1 MEQVSEAG
9 RAIAQLPPARRA
21 PVALAYAAAG
31 KPPMRILMVAARYY
45 PYMGGVETHTH
56 EVARQLVA
64 RGQSVAV
71 LSTDPSGRHAAEE
84 NVDGIDVLRVRTWS
98 KKDDYYFA
106 PAIVGKIASGAWDII
121 HVQGYHT
128 FVAPLAMMAAVRQ
141 RIPFVVTFH
150 SGGHSSRLR
159 NSLRRVQHAL
169 LRPLI
174 WRADQIIAVSDFEAN
189 FFSSRLHIP
198 RGRFAVIQNGAR
210 LPKPSP
216 GCSRASGLLIVSI
229 GRLERYKGHHRAIL
243 AFSELA
249 RSMPEAH
256 LRILGEGP
264 YEKPLRQLVRA
275 LELEE
280 RVTIQGVSPH
290 DRQGIADVLGSA
302 RLVVLLSEY
311 EAHPVAVVEALAL
324 GCNVLV
330 SDTSGLR
337 EIAEKGLC
345 RSVPLRANSCIVARA
360 MANELL
366 RVPKA
371 PTVPLPDWQS
381 CADQLLLIYERVL
394 MAR

>member
-1 MEQVSEAG
+1 MKQVSEAG
-9 RAIAQLPPARRA
+9 GAIAHLPPQKRDS
-21 PVALAYAAAG
+21 ALLACAAAG
-31 KPPMRILMVAARYY
+31 KPRMRILMVAARYH

-64 RGQSVAV
+64 RGQSVTV

-84 NVDGIDVLRVRTWS
+84 SLDGIEVLRVRPWS

-106 PAIVGKIASGAWDII
+106 PAIAGKIASGAWDIV

-128 FVAPLAMMAAVRQ
+128 FVAPLAMAAAVR
-141 RIPFVVTFH
+141 RGIPFVITFH

-159 NSLRRVQHAL
+159 NSLRRIQHGL

-174 WRADQIIAVSDFEAN
+174 RRADQIIAVSDFEAN

-198 RGRFAVIQNGAR
+198 RERFAVIQNGAR
-210 LPKPSP
+210 LPEPSP
-216 GCSRASGLLIVSI
+216 GCSRESALLIVSI

-243 AFSELA
+243 AFAELA
-249 RSMPEAH
+249 QRMPKAH

-280 RVTIQGVSPH
+280 RVTIGGVPPH
-290 DRQGIADVLGSA
+290 DRQGLADVLGSA

-337 EIAEKGLC
+337 EIADKGLC
-345 RSVPLRANSCIVARA
+345 RCVPLHASSCAVAKA
-360 MANELL
+360 MASELFSPPK
-366 RVPKA
+366 VPA
-371 PTVPLPDWQS
+371 APLPDWNS
-381 CADQLLLIYERVL
+381 CADQLLCVYERVL
-394 MAR
+394 VGR